1 MYKITDYTKQQ
12 ADKYNLTVKPSKKKN
27 KKIDVYARG
36 PAVGL
41 SARKD
46 EKLIGSVGSIKQNGK
61 PYNDYPTYIKTKGKS
76 YADERRRLY
85 KQRHS
90 YDKPKHSNGWLAY
103 NLLWVILISKL
114 M

>member
-27 KKIDVYARG
+27 KKIDVYR
-36 PAVGL
+36 
-41 SARKD
+41 D
-46 EKLIGSVGSIKQNGK
+46 EKLIGSVGAKG
-61 PYNDYPTYIKTKGKS
+61 YADYPTYIKTKGKS

-90 YDKPKHSNGWLAY
+90 YDKPKYSNGWLAY

-114 M
+114 I